1 MAKQGLVARRAAR
14 DLMTAVTEGGQMLGD
29 AMRDFLAPLAPSDR
43 ARAQRLA
50 TEALRWSGR
59 ADRLVGPYLRQ
70 RPSEAVLNTL
80 RLALWEILAD
90 GAPAHAVVDSA
101 VEIARAVPETR
112 RSAGMVNAVLR
123 NVLRGDVDWD
133 ALPLPTLPKWL
144 RKPLI
149 ADYGKE
155 IVAAM
160 EAAQLRGAPLDL
172 TPKAGLEVQ
181 VSEATQ
187 GTILPTGS
195 VRLAGQPQV
204 SALPG
209 FEPGDWWVQDAAA
222 ALPARILAP
231 QPGERVLDLCAAPG
245 GKTLQLADAGAQVTA
260 VDISDGRL
268 GRLRENLVRTGLE
281 AEVVAA
287 DALTWDGAG
296 GFDAVLLD
304 APCSATG
311 TLRRHPDLPFAKA
324 GFDLPGL
331 LKLQS
336 ALIDRAVALTRPG
349 GRTVFCTCS
358 LLKDEGERQL
368 DAALAR
374 YPDLTVLLPDAPG
387 LAPDWITENGGVR
400 LRPDYWPEAGGM
412 DGFFIALLQKP
423 A

>member
-14 DLMTAVTEGGQMLGD
+14 DLMIAVTEGGQMLGD
-29 AMRDFLAPLAPSDR
+29 AMRDILGPLAPSDR

-59 ADRLVGPYLRQ
+59 ADRLLGPYLRQ

-80 RLALWEILAD
+80 RLALWEILGD
-90 GAPAHAVVDSA
+90 GSPAHAVVDSA

-123 NVLRGDVDWD
+123 NVLRGDVDWE
-133 ALPLPTLPKWL
+133 ALPPPTLPKWL
-144 RKPLI
+144 RKPLL

-155 IVAAM
+155 TVAAI
-160 EAAQLRGAPLDL
+160 EAAQLRGAALDL
-172 TPKAGLEVQ
+172 TAKAGLGAQ
-181 VSEATQ
+181 VADAIQ

-195 VRLAGQPQV
+195 IRLTGQPQV

-209 FEPGDWWVQDAAA
+209 FETGDWWVQDAAA

-231 QPGERVLDLCAAPG
+231 QRGDRVLDLCAAPG
-245 GKTLQLADAGAQVTA
+245 GKTLQLADAGARVTA
-260 VDISDGRL
+260 VDISDARL
-268 GRLRENLVRTGLE
+268 GRLRENLARTGLE
-281 AEVVAA
+281 AEVVVA
-287 DALTWDGAG
+287 DALTWDAAG
-296 GFDAVLLD
+296 GFDAVLID

-311 TLRRHPDLPFAKA
+311 TIRRHPDLPFAKA
-324 GFDLPGL
+324 GVELSGL
-331 LKLQS
+331 LALQS
-336 ALIDRAVALTRPG
+336 GLIDRAVALTRPG
-349 GRTVFCTCS
+349 GRIVYCTCS

-374 YPDLTVLLPDAPG
+374 HPDLAVLPPDAPG
-387 LAPDWITENGGVR
+387 IAPEWITETGGLR
-400 LRPDYWPEAGGM
+400 LRPDYWPEAGGL